1 MKSKL
6 FLFLVCCGFSFY
18 GHGQICTGDFD
29 FIDQQSIDDF
39 LVNNPECTSID
50 GNVTVGLADYPTDIY
65 NVDGLQNITL
75 ITGNL
80 HIYAFG
86 QDEMNFYGL
95 AGLTGIEGELL
106 ITNFLS
112 VSDSYGFL
120 TGLNGFDALNSVGSL
135 ILTLT
140 GNIDI
145 SSLYSINSASS
156 ITINGINGQY
166 YEYYDLFP
174 DIVMLD
180 SFVFVSDYN
189 TIEFGGFN
197 SLVEANIIRFDAS
210 IGPFDFMNFIAFSN
224 LITCANLDFQFSYVY
239 GNMIAFENLQVAGN
253 LFWDVAIVEGI
264 MDFASLESCDNMY
277 FQSWGTYTRPIL
289 SALTAVNGSLLI
301 YNAESDISLPLLDVV
316 GNLSIHAAE
325 DFWLVDT
332 LHMPELD
339 TVHSD
344 LYLSWTNISDLTFLE
359 ELNYLGGNVNLNNN
373 QILTDCSIRAICN
386 ILDVSP
392 QNVQLLN
399 NGPGCNTHE
408 EIIAM
413 CTSSYV
419 TGSVFA
425 DLDCDGIL
433 NNNDVLIPYVTLFNQ
448 NGDPVGSSHHDGQ
461 YFVGLEENSSTTI
474 IAGAIPGFVSS
485 EPHSFTTTTED
496 VVYSD
501 YNFGLCAD
509 PSVHNLSVVAWCMQP
524 PRPGFTN
531 DIKIVVQNLSPN
543 ADLADVL
550 FDFSEMPGASVS
562 IPNGGFVDANTISW
576 SAISVAPMQSYEIVF
591 SMYLDPSVAL
601 GTIYVSKAHVFLMP
615 GLLTDLDI
623 TNNDYS
629 FSSTVV
635 GSYDPNDKAV
645 NIPSV
650 NIAALSADDVIA
662 LDYTIRFQNT
672 GTAPA
677 DFVRVEDFIEDDLDL
692 STFQMLYASHPYQI
706 TFDEDRRLEWLFED
720 IMLPDSSSDLAG
732 SQGYIHFRINTKSN
746 IQLTDAF
753 ENQCSI
759 YFDFNEPIITNTA
772 RTIMFECPEELMIT
786 TEGTT
791 CEGQSIAA
799 LATYGWDDY
808 NWTANNVQSGTGLGI
823 SIDNAAA
830 GDYQL
835 ICEASTEYCHSEYEY
850 VFTIQAIPAAPVIT
864 QSNNVLSASGDGVF
878 HWVFNEEELIETGS
892 SIAMSSSG
900 DYGVYVVEN
909 GCSSEQTNGYFTF
922 TNVNELN
929 KPSSFIISPNPVRNG
944 QLLEFSSL
952 PLEATALVITNLMG
966 ERIEEI
972 NISSNRLRI
981 SSEHMSS
988 GVYFVSIQ
996 TADHIILE
1004 TVKLVVE

>member
-1 MKSKL
+1 
-6 FLFLVCCGFSFY
+6 
-18 GHGQICTGDFD
+18 
-29 FIDQQSIDDF
+29 
-39 LVNNPECTSID
+39 
-50 GNVTVGLADYPTDIY
+50 
-65 NVDGLQNITL
+65 
-75 ITGNL
+75 
-80 HIYAFG
+80 
-86 QDEMNFYGL
+86 
-95 AGLTGIEGELL
+95 
-106 ITNFLS
+106 
-112 VSDSYGFL
+112 
-120 TGLNGFDALNSVGSL
+120 
-135 ILTLT
+135 
-140 GNIDI
+140 
-145 SSLYSINSASS
+145 
-156 ITINGINGQY
+156 
-166 YEYYDLFP
+166 
-174 DIVMLD
+174 
-180 SFVFVSDYN
+180 
-189 TIEFGGFN
+189 
-197 SLVEANIIRFDAS
+197 
-210 IGPFDFMNFIAFSN
+210 
-224 LITCANLDFQFSYVY
+224 
-239 GNMIAFENLQVAGN
+239 
-253 LFWDVAIVEGI
+253 
-264 MDFASLESCDNMY
+264 
-277 FQSWGTYTRPIL
+277 
-289 SALTAVNGSLLI
+289 
-301 YNAESDISLPLLDVV
+301 
-316 GNLSIHAAE
+316 
-325 DFWLVDT
+325 
-332 LHMPELD
+332 
-339 TVHSD
+339 
-344 LYLSWTNISDLTFLE
+344 
-359 ELNYLGGNVNLNNN
+359 
-373 QILTDCSIRAICN
+373 
-386 ILDVSP
+386 
-392 QNVQLLN
+392 
-399 NGPGCNTHE
+399 
-408 EIIAM
+408 
-413 CTSSYV
+413 
-419 TGSVFA
+419 
-425 DLDCDGIL
+425 
-433 NNNDVLIPYVTLFNQ
+433 
-448 NGDPVGSSHHDGQ
+448 
-461 YFVGLEENSSTTI
+461 
-474 IAGAIPGFVSS
+474 
-485 EPHSFTTTTED
+485 
-496 VVYSD
+496 
-501 YNFGLCAD
+501 
-509 PSVHNLSVVAWCMQP
+509 
-524 PRPGFTN
+524 
-531 DIKIVVQNLSPN
+531 
-543 ADLADVL
+543 
-550 FDFSEMPGASVS
+550 
-562 IPNGGFVDANTISW
+562 
-576 SAISVAPMQSYEIVF
+576 
-591 SMYLDPSVAL
+591 
-601 GTIYVSKAHVFLMP
+601 
-615 GLLTDLDI
+615 
-623 TNNDYS
+623 
-629 FSSTVV
+629 
-635 GSYDPNDKAV
+635 
-645 NIPSV
+645 
-650 NIAALSADDVIA
+650 

-677 DFVRVEDFIEDDLDL
+677 DFVRVEDYIEDDLDL

-808 NWTANNVQSGTGLGI
+808 NWTVNSVQSGTGLGI
-823 SIDNAAA
+823 SIDNTTA